1 MVEFLGKSAVC
12 SGPRV
17 GRRRGRQ
24 EARRAGGRARG
35 PRRSLRL
42 NGSASAARRGRRG
55 GGRRGER
62 LLGHWRVRVAV
73 EAGEERGSEVEP
85 LRVGGR
91 ASPGRRAGE
100 SWGDLRNVSVNY

>member
-1 MVEFLGKSAVC
+1 M
-12 SGPRV
+12 
-17 GRRRGRQ
+17 
-24 EARRAGGRARG
+24 EALL
-35 PRRSLRL
+35 PL
-42 NGSASAARRGRRG
+42 G
-55 GGRRGER
+55 GGGGEAAAEGSER

-91 ASPGRRAGE
+91 TSPGRRAGE